1 MGIEAFIRFYS
12 FIKKTSI
19 YNDYD
24 LSVLRAK
31 TIAPCYSIV
40 VIRYKLFLFFLKI
53 FIYNNYKCR
62 RHYYVV

>member
-40 VIRYKLFLFFLKI
+40 VIRYKLFWLCLRKI
-53 FIYNNYKCR
+53 LIDIVR
-62 RHYYVV
+62 PAEVW